1 MQYNKMINEKLKE
14 NQLKMIRHYPQPM
27 MFGGVRFLTN
37 HPLPGNSS
45 NGPNTLST
53 GDSSEYMTVRG
64 AEGGNLAKSLNKI
77 GKSIQK
83 VGNKTIKAVGEAI
96 PKMTTDV
103 LDKSIVPALSK
114 YGEKALTNYLMPA
127 AESALETGAEVA
139 VAGSRRRGRPR
150 KLTKKQMEDV
160 IDEFKGGSF
169 KSVMKKVGK
178 VANTV
183 GKQVVNKAIPMA
195 EKYAMNGLKTAVM
208 DYALPAAEVGAETV
222 AANPEL
228 LLLAAGRRKG
238 GSFFGISKK
247 KLEAPIDKSHGG
259 KRKGRFVKG
268 SQAAKDHM
276 AKIRAMKK

>member
-1 MQYNKMINEKLKE
+1 MEYNKMINDKLKE
-14 NQLKMIRHYPQPM
+14 NQLRAIRHYPQPM

-37 HPLPGNSS
+37 HPLHAGNPA
-45 NGPNTLST
+45 NGPHTLST
-53 GDSSEYMTVRG
+53 GDPYPNMSLEYSQ
-64 AEGGNLAKSLNKI
+64 GGNMAKSLKKI

-96 PKMTTDV
+96 PKMTTDT
-103 LDKSIVPALSK
+103 LNNAIVPALSK

-127 AESALETGAEVA
+127 VEEGAEIA

-150 KLTKKQMEDV
+150 KLTKKQVEDV

-178 VANTV
+178 VAN
-183 GKQVVNKAIPMA
+183 KVVNKAIPMA

-228 LLLAAGRRKG
+228 LLLAAGR
-238 GSFFGISKK
+238 
-247 KLEAPIDKSHGG
+247 
-259 KRKGRFVKG
+259 KGRFKKG

-276 AKIRAMKK
+276 AKIRAMRKK